1 MKPAGMAELE
11 HVEIADCGC
20 PEENYL
26 FNGVNLQVH
35 YDSEGEADA
44 FMDWG
49 DDGQAEFSVRD
60 LPSRF
65 AARKAVFAWAASRTA
80 WPVSA

>member
-1 MKPAGMAELE
+1 MKPANLATLE

-20 PEENYL
+20 PEETYL
-26 FNGVNLQVH
+26 FNGVFLQVH
-35 YDSEGEADA
+35 YDAADEADA

-60 LPSRF
+60 AVSRF
-65 AARKAVFAWAASRTA
+65 AARLAVFDWAARMTA
-80 WPVSA
+80 WPVAA